1 MTELSLPRLHQ
12 FSLLTKKNNQSRNRG
27 NISVVSIVW
36 LGFTA
41 LAISVMVHATSVVLH
56 RAHLQ
61 ASADAVALALASR
74 NEAAAQQMAS
84 HNKVTIVSA
93 EWLDNMVTV
102 IVASSAETATAQAL
116 RSSYEFA
123 TR

>member
-27 NISVVSIVW
+27 NISIVSIVW

-41 LAISVMVHATSVVLH
+41 LSISVMVHATSVVLQ

-84 HNKVTIVSA
+84 HNKVAIVSA
-93 EWLDNMVTV
+93 EWTNNKVTV

-123 TR
+123 SR

>member
-27 NISVVSIVW
+27 NISIVSIVW

-56 RAHLQ
+56 RAHMQ

-74 NEAAAQQMAS
+74 NEAAAQQMAL

-93 EWLDNMVTV
+93 QWLDNMVTV

>member
-1 MTELSLPRLHQ
+1 MTELSLHRLHQ

-27 NISVVSIVW
+27 NISIVSIVW

-41 LAISVMVHATSVVLH
+41 LSISVMVHATSVVLQ

-123 TR
+123 SR

>member
-12 FSLLTKKNNQSRNRG
+12 FSLLTKKNNECRNRG
-27 NISVVSIVW
+27 NISILSIVW

-41 LAISVMVHATSVVLH
+41 LAISVMAHATSLVLQ
-56 RAHLQ
+56 RARMQ

-74 NEAAAQQMAS
+74 NEAAAQLMAS

-116 RSSYEFA
+116 RSSYEFTA
-123 TR
+123 R

>member
-27 NISVVSIVW
+27 NISIVSIVW

-41 LAISVMVHATSVVLH
+41 LSISVMVHATSVVLQ

-93 EWLDNMVTV
+93 QWLDNMVTV

>member
-41 LAISVMVHATSVVLH
+41 LSISVMVHATSVVLQ

-93 EWLDNMVTV
+93 QWLDNMVTV
-102 IVASSAETATAQAL
+102 IVASSAATATAQAL